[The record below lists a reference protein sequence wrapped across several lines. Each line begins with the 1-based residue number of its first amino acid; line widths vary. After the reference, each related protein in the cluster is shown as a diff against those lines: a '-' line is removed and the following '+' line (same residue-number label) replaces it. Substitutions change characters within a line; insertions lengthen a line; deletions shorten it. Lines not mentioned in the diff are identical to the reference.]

1 MRSDKHLSFIT
12 GTCIPKHAVNVTQA
26 EKAPFQDEYTF
37 DFANKYFC
45 NTCMFCLFIVEQY
58 CAKIVLFLGKAPNL
72 AQSLLM

>member
-37 DFANKYFC
+37 DFANKYY
-45 NTCMFCLFIVEQY
+45 MY
-58 CAKIVLFLGKAPNL
+58 VLLVQAVPVDQV
-72 AQSLLM
+72 AR